1 MLEVYSIV
9 VYGNEIS
16 ETGFKKLVESSEAV
30 GNDFDIRKYAAVT
43 PSTVQHTLDMFNVK
57 WNYPWDGEVVDF
69 ASGLIKR
76 AYPTKDRNKRIACAL
91 SHYTLW
97 QAIKNQNISAVI
109 LEHDA
114 VFIEKLDL
122 EDIVFHLED
131 NQFNPYLIMGLND
144 PRGATRK
151 ADQFYTAILAD
162 RNQYQDVPVIDDL
175 KVPQGLA
182 GNSAYYITP
191 AGAQKMID
199 LVEEYGLWPN
209 DALMCRQLVGRH
221 HIGVSK
227 TFYTKVQGLPST
239 TTL

>member
-1 MLEVYSIV
+1 MIEVYSIV

-43 PSTVQHTLDMFNVK
+43 PSTVQHTLEMFNVK
-57 WNYPWDGEVVDF
+57 WNYPWEGEVVDF
-69 ASGLIKR
+69 ASGLVKR

-97 QAIKNQNISAVI
+97 HAIKNQNISAVI

-114 VFIEKLDL
+114 EFFHRLD
-122 EDIVFHLED
+122 VD
-131 NQFNPYLIMGLND
+131 NLIFTPYNITGLNN
-144 PRGATRK
+144 PLGATRR
-151 ADQFYTAILAD
+151 ANQFYTAVLA
-162 RNQYQDVPVIDDL
+162 NGNEFQPVPIIDDV
-175 KVPQGLA
+175 KIPQGLA

-191 AGAQKMID
+191 AGAQLMID
-199 LVEEYGLWPN
+199 LVEQYGLWPN
-209 DALMCRQLVGRH
+209 DALMCYQLLGKHR
-221 HIGVSK
+221 IGVTRK
-227 TFYTKVQGLPST
+227 FYTKVQGLPST

>member
-1 MLEVYSIV
+1 MIEVYSIV

-43 PSTVQHTLDMFNVK
+43 PSTVQHTLDMFNIK

-69 ASGLIKR
+69 ASGLVKR

-97 QAIKNQNISAVI
+97 HAIKNQSINAVI

-114 VFIEKLDL
+114 EFFHRLD
-122 EDIVFHLED
+122 VD
-131 NQFNPYLIMGLND
+131 NLIFTPYNITGLNN
-144 PRGATRK
+144 PLGATRR
-151 ADQFYTAILAD
+151 ANQFYTAVLA
-162 RNQYQDVPVIDDL
+162 NGNEFQPVPVIDDV
-175 KVPQGLA
+175 KIPQGLA

-191 AGAQKMID
+191 TGAQLMIN
-199 LVEEYGLWPN
+199 LVEQYGLWPN
-209 DALMCRQLVGRH
+209 DALMCYQLLGKHR
-221 HIGVSK
+221 IGVTRK
-227 TFYTKVQGLPST
+227 FYTKVQGLPST

>member
-1 MLEVYSIV
+1 MIEVYSIV

-69 ASGLIKR
+69 ASGLVKR

-97 QAIKNQNISAVI
+97 HAIKNQSINAVI

-114 VFIEKLDL
+114 EFFHRLD
-122 EDIVFHLED
+122 VD
-131 NQFNPYLIMGLND
+131 NLIFTPYNITGLNN
-144 PRGATRK
+144 PLGATRR
-151 ADQFYTAILAD
+151 ANQFYTAVLA
-162 RNQYQDVPVIDDL
+162 NGNEFQPVPIIDDV
-175 KVPQGLA
+175 KIPQGLA

-191 AGAQKMID
+191 TGAQLMID
-199 LVEEYGLWPN
+199 LVEQYGLWPN
-209 DALMCRQLVGRH
+209 DALMCYQLLGKHR
-221 HIGVSK
+221 IGVTRK
-227 TFYTKVQGLPST
+227 FYTKVQGLPST

>member
-1 MLEVYSIV
+1 MIEVYSIV

-69 ASGLIKR
+69 ASGLVKR

-97 QAIKNQNISAVI
+97 HAIKNQSINAVI

-114 VFIEKLDL
+114 EFFHRLD
-122 EDIVFHLED
+122 VD
-131 NQFNPYLIMGLND
+131 NLIFTPYNITGLNN
-144 PRGATRK
+144 PLGATRR
-151 ADQFYTAILAD
+151 ANQFYTAVLA
-162 RNQYQDVPVIDDL
+162 NGNEFQPVPIIDDV
-175 KVPQGLA
+175 KIPQGLA
-182 GNSAYYITP
+182 GNSAYYVTP
-191 AGAQKMID
+191 TGAQLMID
-199 LVEEYGLWPN
+199 LVEQYGLWPN
-209 DALMCRQLVGRH
+209 DALMCYQLLGKHR
-221 HIGVSK
+221 IGVTRK
-227 TFYTKVQGLPST
+227 FYTKVQGLPST

>member
-1 MLEVYSIV
+1 MIEVYSIV

-57 WNYPWDGEVVDF
+57 WNYPWEGEVVDF
-69 ASGLIKR
+69 ASGLVKR

-97 QAIKNQNISAVI
+97 HAIKNQNINAVI

-114 VFIEKLDL
+114 EFFYKLD
-122 EDIVFHLED
+122 VD
-131 NQFNPYLIMGLND
+131 NLIFTPYNITGLNN
-144 PRGATRK
+144 PLGATRK
-151 ADQFYTAILAD
+151 ANQFYTAVLA
-162 RNQYQDVPVIDDL
+162 NGNEFQPVPIIDDV
-175 KVPQGLA
+175 KIPQGLA

-191 AGAQKMID
+191 TGAQLMID
-199 LVEEYGLWPN
+199 LVEQYGLWPN
-209 DALMCRQLVGRH
+209 DALMCYQLLGKHR
-221 HIGVSK
+221 IGVTRK
-227 TFYTKVQGLPST
+227 FYTKVQGLPST